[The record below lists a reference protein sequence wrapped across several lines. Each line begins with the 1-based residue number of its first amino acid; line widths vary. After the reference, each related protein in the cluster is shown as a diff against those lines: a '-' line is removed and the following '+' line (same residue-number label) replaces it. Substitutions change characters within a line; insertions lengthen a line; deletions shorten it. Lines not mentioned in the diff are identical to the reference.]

1 MKRISS
7 EHTVKILHKARKY
20 VFYLGGVIE
29 FFISLFAVAGIVMHL
44 ISYEPFFELF
54 KTDGLLEFLKYL
66 FDAMIGIEFIKLLC
80 RNDLYSMIEV
90 LMFAVTRHLVIQ
102 HLETWEILIG
112 TFAIAVLFAIRKF
125 LFLHKQTYEQMQ
137 RRREYMD

>member
-1 MKRISS
+1 MK
-7 EHTVKILHKARKY
+7 KILNGGFVKLLHRARKY

-29 FFISLFAVAGIVMHL
+29 FIISLFAVAGIVMHL
-44 ISYEPFFELF
+44 ISHEPFFEFF
-54 KTDGLLEFLKYL
+54 KVNGLLEFLRYL

-112 TFAIAVLFAIRKF
+112 TLAIAVLFAIRKF
-125 LFLHKQTYEQMQ
+125 LFLHKETYEQMQ

>member
-1 MKRISS
+1 MVKLL
-7 EHTVKILHKARKY
+7 HTARKY
-20 VFYLGGVIE
+20 VFHIGGCIE
-29 FFISLFAVAGIVMHL
+29 FLISLFAVAGILAHL
-44 ISYEPFFELF
+44 FNLEWFFAFF
-54 KTDGLLEFLKYL
+54 KTGSLIEFLKSL

-102 HLETWEILIG
+102 PLETWEILIG
-112 TFAIAVLFAIRKF
+112 AVAIAVLFAIRKY
-125 LFLHKQTYEQMQ
+125 LFLHKESYEQMQ

>member
-1 MKRISS
+1 MKKLNGGLMIK
-7 EHTVKILHKARKY
+7 VLHRARKY
-20 VFYLGGVIE
+20 VFHLGGCVE
-29 FFISLFAVAGIVMHL
+29 FLISLLALAGIVAHL
-44 ISYEPFFELF
+44 FNFDRFFELF
-54 KTDGLLEFLKYL
+54 RANGLIEFIKTL

-102 HLETWEILIG
+102 PLETWEILIG
-112 TFAIAVLFAIRKF
+112 TGAIAVLFAIRKF
-125 LFLHKQTYEQMQ
+125 LFLYKESYEQMQ